1 MSASHTIN
9 RKRKQNKAKQKN
21 FWLNNFVKNIL
32 SGKKISQSTFPIIRF
47 IISTKYM

>member
-21 FWLNNFVKNIL
+21 SWLNNFLSVKKN
-32 SGKKISQSTFPIIRF
+32 QSVDFSNNTNL
-47 IISTKYM
+47 

>member
-21 FWLNNFVKNIL
+21 FWLNNFVKNI
-32 SGKKISQSTFPIIRF
+32 GKKISQSTFPIIRF